1 MDFRAS
7 PHYAAFAK
15 KFVSVTNAP
24 PIMFH
29 AHLTPH
35 PPTKAFEAPVVE
47 VITISFHAELS
58 EAEKEAYYRNF
69 KNFMEQ
75 MIVDAKGL
83 VAEAHGWV
91 LEELENDG
99 KKQRAFMCFI
109 GWDSVDLH
117 MKHRETDSFKE
128 SIHLLRDGSEAI
140 ETHHVK
146 FPGGASG

>member
-7 PHYAAFAK
+7 PNFPTFEK
-15 KFVSVTNAP
+15 NFTSLTNSP
-24 PIMFH
+24 PAMFH

-47 VITISFHAELS
+47 TIIIYFHGGLS
-58 EAEKEAYYRNF
+58 QTEKETYYKNF

-91 LEELENDG
+91 LEDLENEG
-99 KKQRAFMCFI
+99 KKQKAFMCFV
-109 GWDSVDLH
+109 GWDSVDMH

-128 SIHLLRDGSEAI
+128 TIHLLRDGSEAI
-140 ETHHVK
+140 EMHHVK
-146 FPGGASG
+146 FADGASS